1 MPRTKEST
9 PTKDRANGVHEGG
22 DTDAEAVV
30 LSVRMTRKQLEL
42 LDVVAGLYGRTKTD
56 IAREGILEL
65 VHRLSSRDALE
76 AQAERYRQGL
86 MDEYDRVSA
95 RLEELSVVA

>member
-9 PTKDRANGVHEGG
+9 PTKDREHDERGGG
-22 DTDAEAVV
+22 DADTEPVV

-65 VHRLSSRDALE
+65 VHRLSSREALE
-76 AQAERYRQGL
+76 AQAERYKQEL
-86 MDEYDRVSA
+86 MDEYDRVSSK
-95 RLEELSVVA
+95 LEELSVVA